1 MKKLMLTLPMFFLA
15 VITLVACN
23 GNSSAKGK
31 PEGEPVVAKV
41 EKAAATATAEAMSIT
56 REQFLT
62 KIMDYTKGAENM
74 KYLGDKPAIVDFWAT
89 WCGPCRIASP
99 ILDELAKE
107 YAGKIYVYKVD
118 TQKEQQ
124 IAGEIGIQSIPTFLF
139 FPMDGKP
146 FVTQGIARTPEET
159 KKMFKDIID
168 NQLLKSK

>member
-1 MKKLMLTLPMFFLA
+1 MKKLIVTLPVFLLM
-15 VITLVACN
+15 VISLEACN

-41 EKAAATATAEAMSIT
+41 ETSALNGTAESIT

-62 KIMDYTKGAENM
+62 KVMDYTKGGESM
-74 KYLGDKPAIVDFWAT
+74 KYLGDKPAIVDFWAS

-124 IAGEIGIQSIPTFLF
+124 ISAEIGIQSIPTFLF
-139 FPMDGKP
+139 FPMEGKP
-146 FVTQGIARTPEET
+146 FITQGIARTPEDT

>member
-1 MKKLMLTLPMFFLA
+1 MKKLIFTLPLFLLLVLTLE
-15 VITLVACN
+15 ACN
-23 GNSSAKGK
+23 GKSSAKENN
-31 PEGEPVVAKV
+31 EGEPLVTVKAESKVAEGV
-41 EKAAATATAEAMSIT
+41 AISIT

-62 KIMDYTKGAENM
+62 KIMDYTKGGDNF
-74 KYLGDKPAIVDFWAT
+74 KYLGDKPAIVDFWAS

-107 YAGKIYVYKVD
+107 YAGKIYIYKVD

-124 IAGEIGIQSIPTFLF
+124 ISAEIGIQSIPTFLY

-146 FVTQGIARTPEET
+146 FITQGIARTPEET

>member
-1 MKKLMLTLPMFFLA
+1 MKKLIVTLPIFLLM
-15 VITLVACN
+15 VISLEACN

-31 PEGEPVVAKV
+31 PEGEPIVAKV
-41 EKAAATATAEAMSIT
+41 ESSTASGEAISIT

-62 KIMDYTKGAENM
+62 KIMDYTKGGDNM
-74 KYLGDKPAIVDFWAT
+74 KYLGDKPAIVDFWAS

-124 IAGEIGIQSIPTFLF
+124 ISAEIGIQSIPTFLF
-139 FPMDGKP
+139 FPMEGKP
-146 FVTQGIARTPEET
+146 FITQGIARTPEET
-159 KKMFKDIID
+159 KKMFKEIID
-168 NQLLKSK
+168 NQLLKTK

>member
-1 MKKLMLTLPMFFLA
+1 MKKVIFTLPLFIL
-15 VITLVACN
+15 IVASLEACS
-23 GNSSAKGK
+23 GNSSAKEK
-31 PEGEPVVAKV
+31 SEGEPVVATKV
-41 EKAAATATAEAMSIT
+41 EGKVAEGVAISIT
-56 REQFLT
+56 REQFLA
-62 KIMDYTKGAENM
+62 KIMDYTKGGENM
-74 KYLGDKPAIVDFWAT
+74 KYLGDKPAIVDFWAS

-124 IAGEIGIQSIPTFLF
+124 ISAEIGIQSIPTFLF

-146 FVTQGIARTPEET
+146 FITSGIAKTPEET

-168 NQLLKSK
+168 KQLLKTKQ